1 MMSDGGFPIMADIS
15 SYIFLIIL
23 FSHPERTAGARH
35 VIEAPPEALG
45 HDGVQDRVEDGVK
58 VVEDTGHHEEHVLGL
73 RQSHDDANKMF
84 RQT

>member
-1 MMSDGGFPIMADIS
+1 MADIS

-58 VVEDTGHHEEHVLGL
+58 VVEHTGHHEEHVLGL
-73 RQSHDDANKMF
+73 ITESSMT
-84 RQT
+84 QTKCLKKE